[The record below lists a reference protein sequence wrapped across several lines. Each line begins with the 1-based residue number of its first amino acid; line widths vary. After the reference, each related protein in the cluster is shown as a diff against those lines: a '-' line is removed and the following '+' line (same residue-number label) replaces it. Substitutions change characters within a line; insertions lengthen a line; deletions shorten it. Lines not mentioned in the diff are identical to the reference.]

1 MVKRV
6 RYICYGKT
14 RKQTQCDG
22 QTGYTAHISE
32 GIIDNL
38 VRQIFAR
45 MRELPKE
52 EVVNLRYREKMAE
65 RKALLRTLHRD
76 HAKAAE
82 ELTMLKSE
90 ILKSLQGESTFPK
103 DILSSMVS
111 EAKRKCA
118 DLQTQLTAAQ
128 SAYDEGQVV
137 MASLSAQ

>member
-1 MVKRV
+1 
-6 RYICYGKT
+6 
-14 RKQTQCDG
+14 
-22 QTGYTAHISE
+22 
-32 GIIDNL
+32 
-38 VRQIFAR
+38 

-103 DILSSMVS
+103 DVLSSMVS